1 MIIQVYN
8 INMTD
13 NIDMQFD
20 ENDAIKFIR
29 RYMPDDIS
37 NRYDDDEILNII
49 DMIWDYYEDNGLLE
63 ISTSNDSDNINGT
76 EIQPLMDYVNKMLSK
91 DKLAV
96 VDKDHVRYIVEGE
109 LEYEKSIGLE

>member
-1 MIIQVYN
+1 
-8 INMTD
+8 MTD

-49 DMIWDYYEDNGLLE
+49 DMIW
-63 ISTSNDSDNINGT
+63 
-76 EIQPLMDYVNKMLSK
+76 
-91 DKLAV
+91 
-96 VDKDHVRYIVEGE
+96 
-109 LEYEKSIGLE
+109 EY